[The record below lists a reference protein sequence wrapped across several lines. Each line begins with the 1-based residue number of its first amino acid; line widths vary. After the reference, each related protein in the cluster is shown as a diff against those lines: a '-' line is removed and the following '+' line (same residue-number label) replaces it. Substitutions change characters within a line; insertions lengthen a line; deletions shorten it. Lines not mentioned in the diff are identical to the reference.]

1 MPLPQVTETPQ
12 LGVIGGGLD
21 RVGPASVPPP
31 PPPDV
36 QQIIVQR
43 FLTAILSAFSE
54 RVVFML
60 HMLFTAGGL
69 VLAWFLWSRV
79 LPSPTVPQL
88 IGLGMY
94 SVFFLALEYVRRR

>member
-1 MPLPQVTETPQ
+1 MPLPQVTDGPP
-12 LGVIGGGLD
+12 LGVVGGIGHAPPQAQ
-21 RVGPASVPPP
+21 PA
-31 PPPDV
+31 PDV
-36 QQIIVQR
+36 QQIIIQR
-43 FLTAILSAFSE
+43 FLTMILAAFSE
-54 RVVFML
+54 RTVFVL